1 MKKQLEKNNYHH
13 GNLKSELIQK
23 GLKILDK
30 EGYDSFSLR
39 KVAKACLV
47 TPTAPYRH
55 FKNKDELIAAIALE
69 ASRKFDDVLQKAVE
83 KFPDDPRKQ
92 LREMGCNY
100 VEFFVKNPEYLR
112 LIFLSDIA
120 QKMKF
125 EEIVLANC
133 TSDHDRTGKPFET
146 FYKTVERYK
155 NQYHSKKSTAMTLR
169 ELILYC
175 WGLVH
180 GIAILIS
187 RKDFQYE
194 GDPMEIVRKIMWN
207 ENFLN

>member
-13 GNLKSELIQK
+13 DNLKSELIQK

-30 EGYDSFSLR
+30 DGYDSFSLR
-39 KVAKACLV
+39 KVAKACGV
-47 TPTAPYRH
+47 TQTAPYRH

-69 ASRKFDDVLQKAVE
+69 VSRKFDDVLQKAVD

-92 LREMGCNY
+92 LREMGCAY
-100 VEFFVKNPEYLR
+100 MEFFVRNPEYLR
-112 LIFLSDIA
+112 LMFLSNLR
-120 QKMKF
+120 QKMNF
-125 EEIVLANC
+125 DETGLAYRI
-133 TSDHDRTGKPFET
+133 SDYEGTGHPFET

-155 NQYHSKKSTAMTLR
+155 NKYHSKKNDAMTLE

-194 GDPMEIVRKIMWN
+194 GDSMELARKIMWN
-207 ENFLN
+207 ESFLD